1 MSRLGL
7 PINEEVLD
15 RFLSGIEARVHMYE
29 LWLCYSKTQLFC
41 MVTGNIEEAIAAEGI
56 KQDLLNQ
63 MLAATEL

>member
-1 MSRLGL
+1 
-7 PINEEVLD
+7 
-15 RFLSGIEARVHMYE
+15 MYE

-41 MVTGNIEEAIAAEGI
+41 MVTGNMDEAIAAEGV